1 MELLLTRTFGPDL
14 VGGKFT
20 DYWVYVAGPIV
31 GGTLA
36 VAVAFV
42 LRGAGGG
49 RSGSGAGQGRCS
61 PRSPNT
67 TNGSPLRALP
77 NARAVRNRWL
87 LHRRAFLSGRAFSV
101 RRGSVGGTVE
111 CP

>member
-42 LRGAGGG
+42 LRGAAAGEAARGRARDAVHRGRQTRRTVARCERCQMREPCVTDGYFTGG
-49 RSGSGAGQGRCS
+49 RS
-61 PRSPNT
+61 
-67 TNGSPLRALP
+67 
-77 NARAVRNRWL
+77 
-87 LHRRAFLSGRAFSV
+87 
-101 RRGSVGGTVE
+101 
-111 CP
+111 